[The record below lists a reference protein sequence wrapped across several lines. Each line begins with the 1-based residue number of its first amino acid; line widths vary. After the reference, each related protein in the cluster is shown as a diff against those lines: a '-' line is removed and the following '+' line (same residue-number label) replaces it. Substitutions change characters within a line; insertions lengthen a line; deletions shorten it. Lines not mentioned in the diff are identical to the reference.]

1 MYDVAEK
8 INNAI
13 ANDLGQAMC
22 ADNHSKFCTI
32 ADGTDNTS
40 ESVYSKE
47 PVYDSEIWLRDEEG
61 NYVLDDEGNRITL
74 PLEARFKGYDTYAT
88 MLVRS
93 AIPGKAGKL
102 YFSGDE
108 DLLHALGLNTIQ
120 ESSEST
126 FTASVYDAHSG
137 RPVSTSVK
145 ATGPEFKSI
154 IPPEIDVEVNP
165 MTDIRA
171 SWDENT
177 KRYIMSGNGTYSST
191 LHLKDNGTILQVGAN
206 SGEDMLLSFGDMS
219 CSSLGIKQVI
229 VTTSDTAKRAIGII
243 DRAINRVSKQRAQ
256 IGAYENALEHNVD
269 NLTTESA
276 NLTLTDSRI
285 RDADMSKAMMNF
297 VKFQILNQAGTSM
310 LAQANQL
317 PQSVLSLLQ

>member
-1 MYDVAEK
+1 M
-8 INNAI
+8 
-13 ANDLGQAMC
+13 
-22 ADNHSKFCTI
+22 
-32 ADGTDNTS
+32 
-40 ESVYSKE
+40 
-47 PVYDSEIWLRDEEG
+47 
-61 NYVLDDEGNRITL
+61 
-74 PLEARFKGYDTYAT
+74 
-88 MLVRS
+88 
-93 AIPGKAGKL
+93 AG
-102 YFSGDE
+102 
-108 DLLHALGLNTIQ
+108 
-120 ESSEST
+120 
-126 FTASVYDAHSG
+126 
-137 RPVSTSVK
+137 
-145 ATGPEFKSI
+145 
-154 IPPEIDVEVNP
+154 
-165 MTDIRA
+165 
-171 SWDENT
+171 NT